1 MVYKQHNMGSYT
13 IHTIKTD
20 RFKNIGIEV
29 VFRNNVDPKRCALR
43 TCLFDVLL
51 ENNLEYK
58 TKRDMILM
66 QEELY
71 NSLLYSVT
79 YKVGATAISS
89 VVLDM
94 LNPKYADYN
103 YLDDAIK
110 YLFTAIFNPNITNN
124 EFDEQTLNT
133 VKNRLIAD
141 IKTVKE
147 NPTKHALQNALKVM
161 DEESLSALNIAGTVE
176 TVEAITPSKLYE
188 EYKEVLEHDYID
200 IYVIGDF
207 NENEVID
214 SISNYAKFNTI
225 KTHEV
230 EINNINKTRKKA
242 IEQRDESNN
251 AQSQVVLIY
260 NTNDLTDYEK
270 KYTFQIYNMVL
281 GGGSL
286 ETKLYHKLRDEN
298 SLCYSLRSMYQKYD
312 DLLIIGTSVDKS
324 NVSLAIKLIKET
336 IKEMLTEVTDEEIA
350 TAVNS
355 KISAINMAFDEPG
368 RIIDEYLFRNIS
380 DLDDAETRI
389 EEYKN
394 ITKEMVMNVAKKI
407 SLNTIYV
414 LEGGDSNEE
423 N

>member
-1 MVYKQHNMGSYT
+1 
-13 IHTIKTD
+13 
-20 RFKNIGIEV
+20 
-29 VFRNNVDPKRCALR
+29 
-43 TCLFDVLL
+43 
-51 ENNLEYK
+51 
-58 TKRDMILM
+58 
-66 QEELY
+66 
-71 NSLLYSVT
+71 
-79 YKVGATAISS
+79 
-89 VVLDM
+89 
-94 LNPKYADYN
+94 
-103 YLDDAIK
+103 
-110 YLFTAIFNPNITNN
+110 
-124 EFDEQTLNT
+124 
-133 VKNRLIAD
+133 
-141 IKTVKE
+141 
-147 NPTKHALQNALKVM
+147 
-161 DEESLSALNIAGTVE
+161 
-176 TVEAITPSKLYE
+176 
-188 EYKEVLEHDYID
+188 
-200 IYVIGDF
+200 
-207 NENEVID
+207 
-214 SISNYAKFNTI
+214 
-225 KTHEV
+225 
-230 EINNINKTRKKA
+230 
-242 IEQRDESNN
+242 
-251 AQSQVVLIY
+251 
-260 NTNDLTDYEK
+260 
-270 KYTFQIYNMVL
+270 MVL

>member
-1 MVYKQHNMGSYT
+1 
-13 IHTIKTD
+13 
-20 RFKNIGIEV
+20 
-29 VFRNNVDPKRCALR
+29 
-43 TCLFDVLL
+43 
-51 ENNLEYK
+51 
-58 TKRDMILM
+58 
-66 QEELY
+66 
-71 NSLLYSVT
+71 
-79 YKVGATAISS
+79 
-89 VVLDM
+89 
-94 LNPKYADYN
+94 
-103 YLDDAIK
+103 
-110 YLFTAIFNPNITNN
+110 
-124 EFDEQTLNT
+124 
-133 VKNRLIAD
+133 
-141 IKTVKE
+141 
-147 NPTKHALQNALKVM
+147 M

-230 EINNINKTRKKA
+230 EINNTNKTRKKVL
-242 IEQRDESNN
+242 EQRDESNN

-336 IKEMLTEVTDEEIA
+336 IKEMLTEVTEEEIA

>member
-141 IKTVKE
+141 IKTGKE
-147 NPTKHALQNALKVM
+147 NPTKHA
-161 DEESLSALNIAGTVE
+161 
-176 TVEAITPSKLYE
+176 
-188 EYKEVLEHDYID
+188 
-200 IYVIGDF
+200 
-207 NENEVID
+207 
-214 SISNYAKFNTI
+214 
-225 KTHEV
+225 
-230 EINNINKTRKKA
+230 
-242 IEQRDESNN
+242 
-251 AQSQVVLIY
+251 
-260 NTNDLTDYEK
+260 
-270 KYTFQIYNMVL
+270 
-281 GGGSL
+281 
-286 ETKLYHKLRDEN
+286 
-298 SLCYSLRSMYQKYD
+298 
-312 DLLIIGTSVDKS
+312 
-324 NVSLAIKLIKET
+324 
-336 IKEMLTEVTDEEIA
+336 
-350 TAVNS
+350 
-355 KISAINMAFDEPG
+355 
-368 RIIDEYLFRNIS
+368 
-380 DLDDAETRI
+380 
-389 EEYKN
+389 
-394 ITKEMVMNVAKKI
+394 
-407 SLNTIYV
+407 
-414 LEGGDSNEE
+414 
-423 N
+423 